1 MFIDEATVEFIS
13 GSGGSGAVGF
23 HREKHVPRGGPNGA
37 DGGAGGDIILQAER
51 GCRTLYDLKLK
62 KQVKADD
69 GVHAIGNKR
78 GRDGK
83 DIILKVPV
91 GTVVV
96 DTTFDE
102 VLADLNFHGARLVV
116 CKGGRGGF
124 GNAHYVNS
132 VRQAPNFAQKG
143 APGDQIIAKLEL
155 KLLADVG
162 LVGLP
167 NAGKSTLLSQMSRAK
182 PKIADYPFTTIV
194 PNLGVA
200 VVGSDSFV
208 VADMPGLIEGASSG
222 HGLGLQFLKHIERT
236 KVLVHVVD
244 VMPIDGSDPVSNF
257 HQIETEL
264 ANYSSDIAARPRIL
278 VLNKLDIVPR
288 GEFNEIREKFESI
301 GLPMFGISAATGEG
315 IPPLLFAVSEKL
327 KEMEATIEVPVLTP
341 AKTVRVDDTWDI
353 VEAEEGGWEIT
364 GKRILRMVAMTN
376 LENRDGVRFLHR
388 KLERLGVIERLREL
402 GADEGDTVYVGDHVF
417 SFTDMQ

>member
-1 MFIDEATVEFIS
+1 M
-13 GSGGSGAVGF
+13 
-23 HREKHVPRGGPNGA
+23 
-37 DGGAGGDIILQAER
+37 
-51 GCRTLYDLKLK
+51 
-62 KQVKADD
+62 
-69 GVHAIGNKR
+69 
-78 GRDGK
+78 
-83 DIILKVPV
+83 
-91 GTVVV
+91 
-96 DTTFDE
+96 
-102 VLADLNFHGARLVV
+102 
-116 CKGGRGGF
+116 
-124 GNAHYVNS
+124 
-132 VRQAPNFAQKG
+132 
-143 APGDQIIAKLEL
+143 
-155 KLLADVG
+155 
-162 LVGLP
+162 
-167 NAGKSTLLSQMSRAK
+167 
-182 PKIADYPFTTIV
+182 
-194 PNLGVA
+194 A